1 MPKISVL
8 TSVYN
13 ESEKELLDCVDSILQ
28 QTFSDFEFILVND
41 NPVREELDQMLAD
54 LSRKDRRIKVLKN
67 PKNYGL
73 AWSMNRAAAI
83 SRSPYLARM
92 DADDISEPN
101 RLEEELKFLINNN
114 CDLVCTRYKT
124 INEQGRILQKESP
137 FYTKEQIMAFL
148 PYRNIIH
155 HPTVLMKKSIFH
167 AVGGYRI
174 YPCAQD
180 YDLWLRFLETGYQIE
195 MLPQILLQYRV
206 RKASTTGQRRYLQAL
221 TLNYMRKLYKNW
233 KKYGKDGYSPENYA
247 SYLKR
252 NGAEDPKK
260 QAAFRKAS
268 LYLLDSQNPIHT
280 PVKKILLKLRVFL
293 SSGVYRKN
301 FIYKIQHKLSTFR

>member
-1 MPKISVL
+1 
-8 TSVYN
+8 
-13 ESEKELLDCVDSILQ
+13 
-28 QTFSDFEFILVND
+28 
-41 NPVREELDQMLAD
+41 
-54 LSRKDRRIKVLKN
+54 
-67 PKNYGL
+67 
-73 AWSMNRAAAI
+73 
-83 SRSPYLARM
+83 
-92 DADDISEPN
+92 
-101 RLEEELKFLINNN
+101 
-114 CDLVCTRYKT
+114 
-124 INEQGRILQKESP
+124 
-137 FYTKEQIMAFL
+137 
-148 PYRNIIH
+148 
-155 HPTVLMKKSIFH
+155 
-167 AVGGYRI
+167 
-174 YPCAQD
+174 
-180 YDLWLRFLETGYQIE
+180 